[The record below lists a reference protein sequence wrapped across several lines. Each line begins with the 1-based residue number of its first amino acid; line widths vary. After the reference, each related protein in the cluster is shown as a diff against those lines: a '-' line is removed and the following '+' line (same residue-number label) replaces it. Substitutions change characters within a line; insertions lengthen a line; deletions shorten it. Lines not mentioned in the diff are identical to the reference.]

1 MTLYLNTKITTFT
14 IADSTEL
21 LNLANLCPYTEGGVV
36 YQARALYNIVY
47 TTFAKFN
54 DNCNLGT
61 GNRLFDNVVKDEPK
75 DVNVVLK
82 SKLYPNPNNGE
93 FTIAVTKLKEQKQ
106 IEVFVFDVTGKLV
119 YSDVKLAMDNILTLK
134 PGLTN
139 GLYLVKVKLAD
150 NTFDV
155 HRLIIE

>member
-1 MTLYLNTKITTFT
+1 MYLNTKIATFT
-14 IADSTEL
+14 SVDSSNL

-61 GNRLFDNVVKDEPK
+61 GNRLFDNVVKDEAK
-75 DVNVVLK
+75 DVKVVLK

-93 FTIAVTKLKEQKQ
+93 FNIQLNKQIKEQDVDVFIYDIAGKEVYKQ
-106 IEVFVFDVTGKLV
+106 HYYTSGDLQIKPKLPQG
-119 YSDVKLAMDNILTLK
+119 M
-134 PGLTN
+134 
-139 GLYLVKVKLAD
+139 YLVKVKLQD
-150 NTFDV
+150 NTFDI